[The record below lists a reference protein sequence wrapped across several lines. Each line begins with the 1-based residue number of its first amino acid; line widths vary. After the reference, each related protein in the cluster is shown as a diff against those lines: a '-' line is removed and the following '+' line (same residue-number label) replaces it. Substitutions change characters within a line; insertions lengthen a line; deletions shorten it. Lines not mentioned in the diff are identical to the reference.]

1 MSDKELL
8 DYYWKYFEMHSKQRM
23 QIINFYISI
32 EIVLIGGFFYLLSL
46 KHRMMW
52 AEVLTCIAIIMM
64 DIVFWGLESRT
75 KELIHYSEE
84 CLKSIEEKFPSA
96 YSGAFKIIQNAE
108 RKTSSKRIRT
118 SYTFWLRIPYIS
130 VLVFGFF
137 SLFIVFG

>member
-46 KHRMMW
+46 KYRMMW

-75 KELIHYSEE
+75 KELIHHSEE
-84 CLKSIEEKFPSA
+84 CLKSIEEKFPDE
-96 YSGAFKIIQNAE
+96 YSGAFKIIQNTE

-137 SLFIVFG
+137 SLFKVI